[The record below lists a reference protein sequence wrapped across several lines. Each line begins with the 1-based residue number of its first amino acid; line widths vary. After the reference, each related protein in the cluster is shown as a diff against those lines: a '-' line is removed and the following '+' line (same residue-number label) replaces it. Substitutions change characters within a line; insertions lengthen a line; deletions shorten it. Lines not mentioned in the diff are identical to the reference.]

1 MTLDNYKYN
10 LKSLKKC
17 NQYWDEMNPII
28 GGRLCAKCDKKIVD
42 FSEMTFSD
50 IAVFMSESNE
60 PVCGFYLP
68 EQLKAINSF
77 NSKFPIAVGLST
89 LIATTTF
96 AENGIPLKEQI
107 ETSVTNQPIDKSIL
121 INQIPDKG
129 IKVDTFYIS
138 GRIEYFDT
146 TTNKNLPVEF
156 ASVIVK
162 GTSYGVTTDKMGRF
176 KLRYQTAGTGVISI
190 RITSVGLMTYEIT
203 DIELKEK
210 TEIELGT
217 IKMEKWKGEVIE
229 FYVSAK
235 KRSRLSK
242 FWRKITK
249 PFRR

>member
-1 MTLDNYKYN
+1 MALDNYKYN

-28 GGRLCAKCDKKIVD
+28 GGRLCAKCDKNIVD
-42 FSEMTFSD
+42 FSEMTFSE

-68 EQLKAINSF
+68 EQLKAIQSF
-77 NSKFPIAVGLST
+77 NSKFPIAVGLGT
-89 LIATTTF
+89 LLATTTF
-96 AENGIPLKEQI
+96 AENGIQQKEQM
-107 ETSVTNQPIDKSIL
+107 ETFVNNQPINKSIL
-121 INQIPDKG
+121 INQVFEKG
-129 IKVDTFYIS
+129 INIDTFYIS

-162 GTSYGVTTDKMGRF
+162 GTSYGVTTDKMGHF
-176 KLRYQTAGTGVISI
+176 KLRYQTADTGVISI

-210 TEIELGT
+210 TDMELGT
-217 IKMEKWKGEVIE
+217 IKMEKWKGQVIE
-229 FYVSAK
+229 FYVSSK
-235 KRSRLSK
+235 NRSKLSR